1 MRNYMKNKNEYIED
15 GKRYIENIKS
25 IDDLVKQ
32 GEKYIFD
39 CRIHQR
45 GSRRYQYIKGA
56 EYIEKADNTGKKLWL
71 DTAAMQKVAETIAAF
86 DEAFDEAVNGS
97 GYTEVWVEGLDGF
110 VYYRRVTNGVPFSR
124 RIFDVVMVF
133 PDDEGVT
140 VKMFFKDCSTS
151 GIVSGIYHCGHVFG
165 KKTKSAETA
174 LNYILHSDNKTI
186 AFNPIYLS
194 ALKENDRI
202 MQCELKLYYRIAD
215 ENDCR
220 YLSEVRGVRILPSL
234 PERYDKNYVI
244 SKESTTYEDYILLVD
259 SGYSI
264 AHRPYFAM
272 MGHTHYKYQLNP
284 HTKSGVD
291 AADNDAEAISFDEFL
306 ALFDEYEKA
315 NYNKQTD

>member
-15 GKRYIENIKS
+15 GKRYIEDIKS
-25 IDDLVKQ
+25 IDDLVKH
-32 GEKYIFD
+32 GEKYVFY
-39 CRIHQR
+39 CKIHQR
-45 GSRRYQYIKGA
+45 GSRRYQYIKGD

-71 DTAAMQKVAETIAAF
+71 DSAAMQKIEETIAAF
-86 DEAFDEAVNGS
+86 DEAVDEAVNGG

-110 VYYRRVTNGVPFSR
+110 VYYRRVTNGVSFSR

-151 GIVSGIYHCGHVFG
+151 GIVSEIYHCGNVFG

-186 AFNPIYLS
+186 AFNPLYLS
-194 ALKENDRI
+194 AVKENDKM
-202 MQCELKLYYRIAD
+202 MQCELKLLYRIAD
-215 ENDCR
+215 EDECR
-220 YLSEVRGVRILPSL
+220 YISEKTGVRILPSL
-234 PERYDKNYVI
+234 TEKYDRNYVI
-244 SKESTTYEDYILLVD
+244 SVESILYKDYKLLID
-259 SGYSI
+259 SGYRI

-291 AADNDAEAISFDEFL
+291 AAEQDAEAITFDEFL
-306 ALFDEYEKA
+306 ALFDEYEKS
-315 NYNKQTD
+315 KSE